1 MSRRRFK
8 ITIQYDSNEGYTG
21 KDIIY
26 CLQNNSSDYRY
37 FLDEKGNFIEC
48 YGTDSYCDYLVYAL
62 KLETFIDKVFTDGV
76 WWGCIVEEIGFSELP
91 ELIKEKYNR
100 G

>member
-8 ITIQYDSNEGYTG
+8 ITIQYDSNVGYTG

-37 FLDEKGNFIEC
+37 FLDENGNFIEC
-48 YGTDSYCDYLVYAL
+48 YGTDSCCDYLAYAL
-62 KLETFIDKVFTDGV
+62 KLETFIDKIFPNGE
-76 WWGCIVEEIGFSELP
+76 WWDCKVEEIGFSELP
-91 ELIKEKYNR
+91 ELIKEKYDR